1 MQRALVILVL
11 GGCWSSS
18 PSPAPEPVHNTA
30 LADPLEVEPL
40 PEHSVWRGKYNC
52 RQGVT
57 ALQLTIDVASNG
69 DANAL
74 FVFGPHEQNPNIPSG
89 SYRMRGTVHEI
100 GPKLQ
105 VRLAGVEWIDR
116 PENYVMVGINADS
129 DRARHTL
136 TGWITDPGCS
146 GVEVRRIR

>member
-1 MQRALVILVL
+1 MLVASS
-11 GGCWSSS
+11 CWSSS
-18 PSPAPEPVHNTA
+18 PPPAPEPVHNTTI
-30 LADPLEVEPL
+30 ADPLEVERMPQ
-40 PEHSVWRGKYNC
+40 HSVWRGKYSC

-74 FVFGPHEQNPNIPSG
+74 FAFGPHEQNPNIPAG
-89 SYRMRGTVHEI
+89 SYRMTGTVREVGAI
-100 GPKLQ
+100 LQ
-105 VRLAGVEWIDR
+105 VRLAPLEWIDR

-136 TGWITDPGCS
+136 TGWITDEGCS